1 MVYNNSNTLTQ
12 QLYVYFYFI
21 FSDDD
26 DTVAV
31 ITAKIWYVS
40 DFDGKVPENVSD
52 SWDENTPAKRAE
64 ATVNA
69 NLEYLNFAL
78 ANSKLPIRYVVWGDI
93 QDIGMTDAEIG
104 QQNKSVVF
112 NK

>member
-1 MVYNNSNTLTQ
+1 MVYNTLTK
-12 QLYVYFYFI
+12 QLYAYFDVI

-69 NLEYLNFAL
+69 NLEYLNSAL
-78 ANSKLPIRYVVWGDI
+78 TNSKLPIKYVVWGEI

>member
-1 MVYNNSNTLTQ
+1 MPKS
-12 QLYVYFYFI
+12 
-21 FSDDD
+21 
-26 DTVAV
+26 
-31 ITAKIWYVS
+31 VS
-40 DFDGKVPENVSD
+40 E

-69 NLEYLNFAL
+69 NVEYLNAAL
-78 ANSKLPIRYVVWGDI
+78 ENSKLPIKYVVWGDI
-93 QDIGMTDAEIG
+93 QDIRMTDAEIG

>member
-1 MVYNNSNTLTQ
+1 M
-12 QLYVYFYFI
+12 
-21 FSDDD
+21 
-26 DTVAV
+26 

-40 DFDGKVPENVSD
+40 DFDGHVPQHVSEG
-52 SWDENTPAKRAE
+52 WDENTPAKRARE
-64 ATVNA
+64 TVNA
-69 NLEYLNFAL
+69 NMEYLNLAL

-104 QQNKSVVF
+104 LENKSVVF